1 MAVQFTQPT
10 AVTKFEIQFQGG
22 FAAKN
27 ICVQKTS
34 TDAGATRLEIIN
46 TYFPDDVNSTQ
57 VFSLPGAPL
66 LTDNLKFLFPESTD
80 LYGRIIVYKLNL
92 FKAI

>member
-1 MAVQFTQPT
+1 MVQFTQRF

-27 ICVQKTS
+27 ICVQRTS
-34 TDAGATRLEIIN
+34 TDNGVTKVETISN
-46 TYFPDDVNSTQ
+46 YFPEDVNSVQ
-57 VFSLPGAPL
+57 VFSLPDASL

-80 LYGRIIVYKLNL
+80 TYGRIIVYKLNV
-92 FKAI
+92 FKAAY